1 MSKKAWISAVLV
13 AAALWTSAGSA
24 SAADGNIEVS
34 VQIGNENVTV
44 NGEPI
49 KVAKPYLSNNI
60 TLVPLRVITTAFGA
74 EVTWN
79 SSTNSILL
87 TYNGSEIELTI
98 GSKTV
103 KAGGVAS
110 TLEAAPELSGG
121 TTMVPL
127 RFITQSFGAEV
138 EFDAATQTITIRKNG
153 TAGSADG
160 QNDVVLDQDAGK
172 THIGDSHYGWS
183 MSYLPELDYE
193 RLTFSGDVVRF
204 NHLQDEFTITVLV
217 GEDQPALSSQGL
229 LNKLIDF
236 VGDVKIL
243 SQSYVRD
250 GGYAKVVS
258 ENDDG
263 SISETRAYAKGDKQ
277 YLIDLTTDKENFDNK
292 QRWASYV
299 DLLDTFRLSFDRTAS
314 SYKDIANVSD
324 GYALVEMNE
333 YGVEFRIPANWYVSE
348 ASDNLMEQYVN
359 EDGDQYF
366 QSQVSSRKAG
376 DTVEAWAGR
385 VADQYY
391 ERYVEKFVKIGELEP
406 ITVGGIAGSSRIN
419 STFTGSSWTEE
430 LEVFLMKG
438 DYKYYFAVG
447 VPEELPEAEKEKL
460 REQLISSVR
469 IDPSQMDPNLG
480 ELFDSWD
487 NTNYERRF
495 QLTNKKAKY
504 TIDIPEYWEES
515 ENHDG
520 GYAVEYFFGGGR
532 FAVFAD
538 PTSEITAAEAV
549 MGMDSSNREREQQD
563 PSFELKS
570 KSTVSMY
577 GVTATK
583 YDIAFK
589 ESGVQV
595 FETYYFFEKAG
606 LTYLILYT
614 TLEHTATKS
623 VLDRIAETIQSIEFS
638 S

>member
-1 MSKKAWISAVLV
+1 
-13 AAALWTSAGSA
+13 
-24 SAADGNIEVS
+24 
-34 VQIGNENVTV
+34 
-44 NGEPI
+44 
-49 KVAKPYLSNNI
+49 
-60 TLVPLRVITTAFGA
+60 
-74 EVTWN
+74 
-79 SSTNSILL
+79 
-87 TYNGSEIELTI
+87 
-98 GSKTV
+98 
-103 KAGGVAS
+103 
-110 TLEAAPELSGG
+110 
-121 TTMVPL
+121 
-127 RFITQSFGAEV
+127 
-138 EFDAATQTITIRKNG
+138 
-153 TAGSADG
+153 
-160 QNDVVLDQDAGK
+160 
-172 THIGDSHYGWS
+172 
-183 MSYLPELDYE
+183 
-193 RLTFSGDVVRF
+193 
-204 NHLQDEFTITVLV
+204 
-217 GEDQPALSSQGL
+217 LSSQGL

-243 SQSYVRD
+243 SQSYVRN

-299 DLLDTFRLSFDRTAS
+299 
-314 SYKDIANVSD
+314 
-324 GYALVEMNE
+324 E
-333 YGVEFRIPANWYVSE
+333 IPANWYVSE

-391 ERYVEKFVKIGELEP
+391 EHYVEKFVKIGELEL
-406 ITVGGIAGSSRIN
+406 ITVGGIAGFSRMN
-419 STFTGSSWTEE
+419 SMFTGNSWTEE

-447 VPEELPEAEKEKL
+447 VPEDLPEAEKEKL

-538 PTSEITAAEAV
+538 PTSETTAAEAV

-583 YDIAFK
+583 YDLAFK

-606 LTYLILYT
+606 LTYLIVYT